1 MANFWLMAKT
11 EYWKMIK
18 RRGFWIGTLGIPL
31 VFVGVMF
38 VTVLV
43 IAWGD
48 ADLPVGYVDHSG
60 VLAAGAIPPLAENES
75 FTEMRPFTGEEAART
90 ALENGDIQAYFVLA
104 SDYLTDNHLALF
116 YWDDQPS
123 ELVYGDIND
132 FIRANVVAEQPA
144 VLRELLI
151 EGPDL
156 VVRTADGSRE
166 FNSQT
171 VLSFFIPFI
180 AAFFFMFVVMSS
192 SGYLLQIVTDE
203 KENRTIEIMMTT
215 VSPGQLIGGKAFGL
229 MGVAVSQIL
238 VWMLGGIALVAVGAV
253 FIPPLRHVSVPW
265 SMVLIVALFFV
276 PSYALVTGM
285 MTTIGS
291 VMGNLQ
297 QAQQVA
303 GVINLLFLFPF
314 FFMALFFTAPN
325 SPVVVVM
332 TFFPTTAFLTVMM
345 RWGMSSMPVWQ
356 VGVSWLVLVG
366 TAVFFLWF
374 ASRIFH
380 LGMLRYGKNLSLRE
394 TWTAV
399 RARS

>member
-1 MANFWLMAKT
+1 
-11 EYWKMIK
+11 
-18 RRGFWIGTLGIPL
+18 
-31 VFVGVMF
+31 
-38 VTVLV
+38 
-43 IAWGD
+43 
-48 ADLPVGYVDHSG
+48 
-60 VLAAGAIPPLAENES
+60 
-75 FTEMRPFTGEEAART
+75 
-90 ALENGDIQAYFVLA
+90 
-104 SDYLTDNHLALF
+104 
-116 YWDDQPS
+116 
-123 ELVYGDIND
+123 
-132 FIRANVVAEQPA
+132 
-144 VLRELLI
+144 
-151 EGPDL
+151 
-156 VVRTADGSRE
+156 
-166 FNSQT
+166 
-171 VLSFFIPFI
+171 
-180 AAFFFMFVVMSS
+180 MSS

-203 KENRTIEIMMTT
+203 KENRTIEVMMTT

-238 VWMLGGIALVAVGAV
+238 IWMLGGIALVVVGAI
-253 FIPPLRHVSVPW
+253 FIPSLRYVSVPW
-265 SMVLIVALFFV
+265 LMVLIVVLFFV

-291 VMGNLQ
+291 VMGDLQ

-303 GVINLLFLFPF
+303 GIINLLFLFPF
-314 FFMALFFTAPN
+314 FFAALFFTAPN

-332 TFFPTTAFLTVMM
+332 TFFPTTSFLTVMM
-345 RWGMSSMPVWQ
+345 RWGMSSMPVGQ

>member
-1 MANFWLMAKT
+1 
-11 EYWKMIK
+11 
-18 RRGFWIGTLGIPL
+18 
-31 VFVGVMF
+31 
-38 VTVLV
+38 VLV
-43 IAWGD
+43 IAWGE

-104 SDYLTDNHLALF
+104 PDYLTDNHLALF

-380 LGMLRYGKNLSLRE
+380 LGMLRYGKTFSLRE